1 MYTIFEIFERSSSE
15 PHTIRRKLEKRRM
28 SSLVHYKFK
37 GTRNYHQVTF
47 NGLSIRAGDLKN
59 EIFRIKNL
67 DRSGGSLRLKNVST
81 KKGT

>member
-1 MYTIFEIFERSSSE
+1 
-15 PHTIRRKLEKRRM
+15 M

-37 GTRNYHQVTF
+37 GTRNYHQVKF